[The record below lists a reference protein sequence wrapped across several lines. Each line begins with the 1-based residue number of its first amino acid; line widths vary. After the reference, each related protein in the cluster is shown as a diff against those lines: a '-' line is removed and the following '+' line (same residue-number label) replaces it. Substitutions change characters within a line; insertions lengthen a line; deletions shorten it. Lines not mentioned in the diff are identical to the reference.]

1 MVEANEPGAA
11 GPGFPRCRRCSRADL
26 VPLSDFG
33 PQGGEVRYKAW
44 VCTNPGCGFA
54 LLTRRGELVR
64 HRGAPP
70 PGARR
75 RRRGPDG
82 DWGEPGRPRRGS
94 QIGRGR

>member
-1 MVEANEPGAA
+1 MDEV
-11 GPGFPRCRRCSRADL
+11 GPGLGAFPRCQRCGRGEL

-44 VCTNPGCGFA
+44 VCTNPGCGLA

-70 PGARR
+70 APGSTPPA
-75 RRRGPDG
+75 
-82 DWGEPGRPRRGS
+82 RPRR
-94 QIGRGR
+94 R

>member
-1 MVEANEPGAA
+1 VPHPGGRGAEAPRPARGGAAAAGMA
-11 GPGFPRCRRCSRADL
+11 GPGGRGAGFPRGRRCGRGDL

-54 LLTRRGELVR
+54 LLSRRGEVVR

-70 PGARR
+70 RS
-75 RRRGPDG
+75 
-82 DWGEPGRPRRGS
+82 PGRPRR
-94 QIGRGR
+94 R